1 MLSAALIETGTA
13 AIDVGMDVPVIGDF
27 VCGYVNGVRDWNDA
41 DGTNVKIVKASVGSD
56 QYQAFLNSI
65 R

>member
-13 AIDVGMDVPVIGDF
+13 AIDAGMDVPVIEDF
-27 VCGYVNGVRDWNDA
+27 VCGYVNGIRDWNYA
-41 DGTNVKIVKASVGSD
+41 NGTNVKIVKAGVGTD
-56 QYQAFLNSI
+56 QYQAFIDSI